1 MVMYA
6 DFVDTRT
13 GGSSAPVAAGW
24 CRAGAGSQDGRN
36 RPQGLIAPRTPAE
49 DGTWPL
55 AHRPEASG
63 TARRITRSVLE
74 CWRAGDEEA
83 EAVLL
88 VVSELVT
95 NAVEHAQPPVSLHLH
110 RERVGRRVW
119 VGITDSGPASREGE
133 WTAACS
139 DGEHGRG
146 MSIIDALAVAHGI
159 RTHAGGGA
167 THWAR
172 LPLAA

>member
-1 MVMYA
+1 MYA
-6 DFVDTRT
+6 GVVDTRT
-13 GGSSAPVAAGW
+13 GGSSAPVAAEW
-24 CRAGAGSQDGRN
+24 RRAGAGSRDGRN
-36 RPQGLIAPRTPAE
+36 GPRGLIAPRTPAE

-74 CWRAGDEEA
+74 CWRVGDEEA

-119 VGITDSGPASREGE
+119 VGISDSGPASREGE
-133 WTAACS
+133 WTASCS
-139 DGEHGRG
+139 DEEHGRG
-146 MSIIDALAVAHGI
+146 MSIIDALAVAHGT
-159 RTHAGGGA
+159 RTHSGGGA

-172 LPLAA
+172 LPLAT